1 METTPSINKK
11 KLTEENHKLIYW
23 FCWKNHLDIEEWYD
37 IIAIGYMKGINSYD
51 ETKGVKLSTYLIRIM
66 KNEYLLVLR
75 NKKYAKYIPENEILS
90 LDFEYNSDKDKENYN
105 ILDFIVNENS
115 LFENNVCLK
124 IDIKKAFNELKIP
137 KRNYEIFMMR
147 VQGSKLEEIASDF
160 GISRER
166 VRMICKDIGE
176 KLKNKLNENGAN
188 YFEN

>member
-1 METTPSINKK
+1 METTPSIDRK
-11 KLTEENHKLIYW
+11 KLAEENHKLIYW
-23 FCWKNHLDIEEWYD
+23 FCWKNHLDLEEWYD
-37 IIAIGYMKGINSYD
+37 IIAIGYMKGINSYN
-51 ETKGVKLSTYLIRIM
+51 ENLKTKLSTYLIKVM
-66 KNEYLLVLR
+66 KNEYFLTLR
-75 NKKYAKYIPENEILS
+75 NKKYTKYIPENEILS
-90 LDFEYNSDKDKENYN
+90 LDFEYNSDEDKENYN
-105 ILDFIVNENS
+105 ILDFVVNENS

-124 IDIKKAFNELKIP
+124 IDIKKVFNELKIP

-166 VRMICKDIGE
+166 VRMICKNIGE

>member
-11 KLTEENHKLIYW
+11 KLAEENHKLIYW

-160 GISRER
+160 EISRER

-176 KLKNKLNENGAN
+176 KLKNKLNENGAD